1 MAVLA
6 YLEPFRH
13 GGATSRPWP
22 WLPLRH
28 ATTRTHWC
36 YTNLKRAFAL
46 HGMLS
51 LVLCCLVRLQNHEL
65 VLHIRP
71 RTRLRSSVSDR
82 TLQSTSIDW
91 SVTYSAAAADT
102 NVSGC
107 EQQTAARS
115 SWLLWKEHFVIRA
128 CDGTPG
134 ITLRVRLRPSVQN
147 IGWYCVYWSCGQNL
161 ALYCKRLHYYFI

>member
-1 MAVLA
+1 MTWPFWRISNHSDMA
-6 YLEPFRH
+6 
-13 GGATSRPWP
+13 
-22 WLPLRH
+22 
-28 ATTRTHWC
+28 
-36 YTNLKRAFAL
+36 AL
-46 HGMLS
+46 HHALDLGYLWDTRPRAHTHAILIS
-51 LVLCCLVRLQNHEL
+51 SAHSPCTACCLVLCCLVRLQNHEL

-82 TLQSTSIDW
+82 TLQSTSFDW
-91 SVTYSAAAADT
+91 SVTYAAADT
-102 NVSGC
+102 NVNGC

-161 ALYCKRLHYYFI
+161 ALYCKLLHYYFI